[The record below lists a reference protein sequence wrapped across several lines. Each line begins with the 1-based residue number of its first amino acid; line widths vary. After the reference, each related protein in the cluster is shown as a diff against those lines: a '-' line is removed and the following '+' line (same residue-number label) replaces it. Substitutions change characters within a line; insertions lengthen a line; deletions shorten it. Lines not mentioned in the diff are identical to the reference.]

1 MYEEIKIL
9 NFPRYG
15 KWQAWEFKML
25 GKCQKMSQRF
35 AIMWKKS
42 KVTTKK
48 SLDITVR
55 EKWHLMHLGRNYL
68 NGDRFHFRDHG
79 RQDKFVVTF
88 QDLEK

>member
-1 MYEEIKIL
+1 MTSLRI
-9 NFPRYG
+9 
-15 KWQAWEFKML
+15 QDAWEVSKDEP
-25 GKCQKMSQRF
+25 KIWYNVK
-35 AIMWKKS
+35 KKS

-79 RQDKFVVTF
+79 RQDKFVVIF